1 MHTMYDLEA
10 SGEKRGSFLARFSL
24 CVFPNSGLQGFL
36 DTRRANLAKTSS
48 FWIHI
53 GDILPQRGCFPSEA
67 PFGIHQ
73 AKILSRMSAWE
84 SFRRIFCHRRHAEN
98 ASLRYPAPAETWRTH
113 HGGILPPAGHF
124 GACLGEI
131 TQKPCPPEAV
141 APAGASELQPTKAS
155 SRPRIKLPTR
165 RPFSSHLLCPCV
177 FRYTR
182 LREAFISTFQR
193 VNRTRTVVLIASLPF
208 FVFDGTIRNEKKF
221 EVAHSRTA

>member
-1 MHTMYDLEA
+1 M
-10 SGEKRGSFLARFSL
+10 
-24 CVFPNSGLQGFL
+24 
-36 DTRRANLAKTSS
+36 DTRRVNLAKTSL

-73 AKILSRMSAWE
+73 AKILPRISAWE
-84 SFRRIFCHRRHAEN
+84 SFKRIFCHSRHAEN
-98 ASLRYPAPAETWRTH
+98 ASLRYPATADTRRTH
-113 HGGILPPAGHF
+113 HGEILSPPKRGVRITVKFCPAEHF
-124 GACLGEI
+124 GACFGEI

-141 APAGASELQPTKAS
+141 APTGASELQSTMAS

-165 RPFSSHLLCPCV
+165 RPFSSRLLCPCV

-182 LREAFISTFQR
+182 LREAFISTLQR

-208 FVFDGTIRNEKKF
+208 FAFDGTIRNEKKF